1 MVEEKESHLHR
12 SLIYIIIRL
21 TRYIIK
27 FVTNFIIVHICSNLR
42 QVLNIST
49 YLGDLWFLTILFFL
63 LCSIFTNRYANN

>member
-49 YLGDLWFLTILFFL
+49 HLGDLWFLTILFFSFML
-63 LCSIFTNRYANN
+63 YIY

>member
-63 LCSIFTNRYANN
+63 LCSIFTNRYENN